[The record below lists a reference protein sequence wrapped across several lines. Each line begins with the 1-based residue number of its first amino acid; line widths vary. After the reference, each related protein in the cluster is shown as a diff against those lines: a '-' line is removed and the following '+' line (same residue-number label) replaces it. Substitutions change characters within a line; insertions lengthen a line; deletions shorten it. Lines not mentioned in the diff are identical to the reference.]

1 MLTVLHSYV
10 INSIK
15 DVKTQEL
22 CNYLASA
29 ASRPFFDI
37 LQDWI
42 YKGQISDPFFD
53 FMVEQKHGSTLDG
66 DAVKY
71 GAKDSLTVD
80 YWDKYYVQVPKN
92 TPLFLDDLRDL
103 ILNTGKYLNV
113 VRLYG
118 QQFAFPKAKEI
129 LYTKQIKY
137 YRDILEE
144 AYKFASKLLLDLL
157 IEKEGLKSRLTSA
170 KQYFLMGQG
179 DFFLQFMTMA
189 ASELKKSV
197 SDIVPA
203 KLANMLELS
212 MRTSSANSDAYK
224 DDVKTVLLP
233 YDYVT
238 QLHQILSIETDHESQ
253 SMASNATELNLS
265 GLEAFSIT
273 FDVKWPVNL
282 VINQKAVARYQ
293 MLFRH
298 IFYIKNVERLL
309 CSVWVDNKACIASD
323 GSGYTKWHAK
333 MFLLR
338 DKMMGFV
345 KNLEIYI
352 MFDVIEPHWDKL
364 QKVLVDISDVELLL
378 RTHSEFLD
386 HCLKVKFLIIY

>member
-1 MLTVLHSYV
+1 M
-10 INSIK
+10 
-15 DVKTQEL
+15 KTQEL
-22 CNYLASA
+22 CNYLSSA

-66 DAVKY
+66 EAIKF
-71 GAKDSLTVD
+71 GGKDNLTVD
-80 YWDKYYVQVPKN
+80 YWDKFYVHVPKN
-92 TPLFLDDLRDL
+92 TPMFLDDLRDL
-103 ILNTGKYLNV
+103 IMNTGKYLNV

-118 QQFAFPKAKEI
+118 QQFSFPKAKEI

-144 AYKFASKLLLDLL
+144 AYNFASKLLLDLL

-197 SDIVPA
+197 ADIVPA

-238 QLHQILSIETDHESQ
+238 QLNKILSIETDKEAESM
-253 SMASNATELNLS
+253 SSNTPELNLS

-273 FDVKWPVNL
+273 YDVKWPVNL
-282 VINQKAVARYQ
+282 VINQKAIARYQ

-309 CSVWVDNKACIASD
+309 CSVWVDNKSCIASG

-333 MFLLR
+333 MFMLR

-364 QKVLVDISDVELLL
+364 QRVLVDITDVELLL

-386 HCLKVKFLIIY
+386 HCLKVGLTTVF